1 MLDPCD
7 ATNRGNRTGEI
18 GACSVNVRGAF
29 SVDRLLDNLLEKLTD
44 SHWLLIGGIAI
55 AAIAIVIAFFPQ
67 RPK

>member
-1 MLDPCD
+1 M
-7 ATNRGNRTGEI
+7 
-18 GACSVNVRGAF
+18 
-29 SVDRLLDNLLEKLTD
+29 DRLLDNLLEKLTD